1 MKDQRKSKQQLIAE
15 LEDLRRRVA
24 LLETVPAAAV
34 PPAHQRLGGELI
46 GGELT
51 GREEAQQGQDRLQVI
66 LTAVV
71 DCLPFEFFAVG
82 TDGRY
87 MLVNA
92 VCREHYGDALGK
104 LPEECAPDEATR
116 RLWVEN
122 NRRAAA
128 GQRVKGEVEVQ
139 RDGQTYHY
147 YNIITPIQKG
157 DRFYGILGTNIDI
170 TERKRAQNA
179 LQEANDGLEVR
190 VHQRT
195 AELAVINEQLQCEV
209 EERRRAETALQDAHR
224 KLITTLDSITAGFTS
239 LDRQWR
245 VTYLNP
251 AAARLVEKRPEEMLG
266 KVVWEIFPEASGLK
280 LFTEFHRAVEE
291 NVAVDFE
298 EFYPEPF
305 GRCYEFHCYP
315 SPEGLSVYFTD
326 VTGQRQAED
335 ARRQS
340 EEKYRSLLEACPDS
354 VVMSDF
360 QGQVLF
366 ASRQTWGLIGLPESE
381 ELVGRSI
388 FDFLIES
395 DRKRLAENMANLLKT
410 GVRRNTEYTAI
421 GRDGSPVPTEMS
433 SALIRDAHG
442 EPKAVMAVIRDIADR
457 KRTRDALEREY
468 RTLRHL
474 LQSSD
479 RERQLIAYEIH
490 DGLAQQLAGAIM
502 QFQIADHLK
511 ETAPQDAAKAYDAG
525 MTMLRQGHFEARRLI
540 SGVRPPIL
548 DEAGIVTA
556 IAHLVNEQRRQQG
569 PKIEFHSRVE
579 FDRLVG
585 VLENAVYRIVQ
596 EGLINACKHSRSAK
610 VRVELLQEGD
620 RLYAE
625 IRDWGVGFDP
635 QSVGDACYGLEGI
648 RQRVRLLDGQ
658 IFLETA
664 PGKGTRITVQ
674 LPVVLKDKDPDQ

>member
-1 MKDQRKSKQQLIAE
+1 
-15 LEDLRRRVA
+15 
-24 LLETVPAAAV
+24 
-34 PPAHQRLGGELI
+34 
-46 GGELT
+46 
-51 GREEAQQGQDRLQVI
+51 
-66 LTAVV
+66 
-71 DCLPFEFFAVG
+71 
-82 TDGRY
+82 
-87 MLVNA
+87 
-92 VCREHYGDALGK
+92 
-104 LPEECAPDEATR
+104 
-116 RLWVEN
+116 
-122 NRRAAA
+122 
-128 GQRVKGEVEVQ
+128 
-139 RDGQTYHY
+139 
-147 YNIITPIQKG
+147 
-157 DRFYGILGTNIDI
+157 
-170 TERKRAQNA
+170 
-179 LQEANDGLEVR
+179 
-190 VHQRT
+190 
-195 AELAVINEQLQCEV
+195 
-209 EERRRAETALQDAHR
+209 
-224 KLITTLDSITAGFTS
+224 
-239 LDRQWR
+239 
-245 VTYLNP
+245 
-251 AAARLVEKRPEEMLG
+251 MLG
-266 KVVWEIFPEASGLK
+266 KVVWEIFPEASGLR

-298 EFYPEPF
+298 EFYPEPL
-305 GRCYEFHCYP
+305 GRCYQFRCYP

-326 VTGQRQAED
+326 VTGHRQAED

-354 VVMSDF
+354 VVMTDF
-360 QGQVLF
+360 QGRVLF

-381 ELVGRSI
+381 ELVGRST

-395 DRKRLAENMANLLKT
+395 DRSRIAENMANLLKT
-410 GVRRNTEYTAI
+410 GVRRNTEYMAI

-433 SALIRDAHG
+433 SALIRDARG
-442 EPKAVMAVIRDIADR
+442 EPTAVMAVIRDITDR

-479 RERQLIAYEIH
+479 HERQLIAYEIH

-502 QFQIADHLK
+502 QFQICDHLK
-511 ETAPQDAAKAYDAG
+511 DTVPQDAARAYDAG

-548 DEAGIVTA
+548 DEAGLVTA
-556 IAHLVNEQRRQQG
+556 VAHLVNEQRLQQG

-585 VLENAVYRIVQ
+585 VLENAVYRIIQ
-596 EGLINACKHSRSAK
+596 EGLINACKHSRSNK

-635 QSVGDACYGLEGI
+635 ENVGDACYGLEGI
-648 RQRVRLLDGQ
+648 RQCVRLLDGQ

-674 LPVVLKDKDPDQ
+674 LPVVLKDDDPDQ